1 MQHSSK
7 KIYFESVKFWIYC
20 ILVIWSTPLIAS
32 EEDEFPFL
40 PGDGGNPNNAPAA
53 PIDDWIPFMLI
64 LSIGFIFYATYKKK
78 KIKS

>member
-1 MQHSSK
+1 ML
-7 KIYFESVKFWIYC
+7 YANESD
-20 ILVIWSTPLIAS
+20 P
-32 EEDEFPFL
+32 DFPFEGD
-40 PGDGGNPNNAPAA
+40 PGEQPAAA

>member
-1 MQHSSK
+1 M
-7 KIYFESVKFWIYC
+7 
-20 ILVIWSTPLIAS
+20 IANV
-32 EEDEFPFL
+32 DDDFPFL